1 MSQNRSATVKTIL
14 VLEDNP
20 AVMGIFRVIL
30 NAHTILEA
38 TTVEE
43 ALQRFIEND
52 RLLDLM
58 ISDVVLAAGSGI
70 HAALLLRDAVPRL
83 PIVLTSG
90 YPQSMWNDH
99 DVADLRR
106 LGPDS
111 VYLLQKP
118 FSPTELLTTISGL
131 VDKPFCRLKVA
142 GAA

>member
-1 MSQNRSATVKTIL
+1 VKTIL

-58 ISDVVLAAGSGI
+58 ISDVVLA
-70 HAALLLRDAVPRL
+70 
-83 PIVLTSG
+83 T
-90 YPQSMWNDH
+90 
-99 DVADLRR
+99 
-106 LGPDS
+106 
-111 VYLLQKP
+111 
-118 FSPTELLTTISGL
+118 GL
-131 VDKPFCRLKVA
+131 AYMQPCSFVMQFQDCRSF
-142 GAA
+142 